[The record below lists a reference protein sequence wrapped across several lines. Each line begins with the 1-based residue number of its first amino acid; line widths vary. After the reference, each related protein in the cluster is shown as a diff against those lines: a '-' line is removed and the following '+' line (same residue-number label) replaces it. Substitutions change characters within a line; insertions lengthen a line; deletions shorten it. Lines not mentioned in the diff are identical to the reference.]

1 MNLFQTVLIVALIA
15 FQTVLIVAL
24 NLLNRGVNCDWM
36 KLTMGWN
43 AFVLMKSQA
52 TLIAVLMPFQ
62 TGVMIESLNHL
73 NAAPR
78 VSFR

>member
-1 MNLFQTVLIVALIA
+1 MNLFQTVLIVDLIA
-15 FQTVLIVAL
+15 FQTTLIVAL
-24 NLLNRGVNCDWM
+24 NALNRGVNCDLM

-43 AFVLMKSQA
+43 TFARMKSHD